1 LTVPGVIWRATPRT
15 TRAWSLIVLVGL
27 IVAASWPS
35 LRTLVR
41 FSFEHEH
48 YSHIVLVPAVSA
60 FLLLVGRRAIFTHVA
75 TAWRPGL
82 PLLAVG
88 VVLYGMGQGGGLS
101 LSILGVVVAWVG
113 SFVLCYGVRALRAGL
128 FAVLF
133 PLLMVP
139 MPDVVLAQAISLVQR
154 GSAEVSYLGFE
165 LLGVPVLRD
174 GFVFTLPGITIE
186 VARECSGIRSSMAL
200 LIVSLLAGHFSLK
213 SAWTKVALLLIALPL
228 LVVKNGI
235 RIVTLTLLA
244 VYVDPGFLSGSLHRD
259 GGVLFFLL
267 ALAILGGAVRLLQRA
282 ERTHR
287 LPPDPAALVAADRRS
302 PELTTRS

>member
-1 LTVPGVIWRATPRT
+1 VSHATPRT
-15 TRAWSLIVLVGL
+15 TRALGLVVLVGL
-27 IVAASWPS
+27 IVAAGWPS
-35 LRTLVR
+35 LRTLVG

-60 FLLLVGRRAIFTHVA
+60 FLLLVERRAIFAHVA
-75 TAWRPGL
+75 TAWRAGL
-82 PLLAVG
+82 PLLAAG
-88 VVLYGMGQGGGLS
+88 AVLYGVGQGASLS
-101 LSILGVVVAWVG
+101 LSILGVVLAWVG
-113 SFVLCYGVRALRAGL
+113 SFVLCFGGQALRAGL
-128 FAVLF
+128 FTVLF

-139 MPDVVLAQAISLVQR
+139 LPDVVLARAISLVQS
-154 GSAEVSYLGFE
+154 GSAEVSYLAFD
-165 LLGVPVLRD
+165 LLGVPVFRD

-200 LIVSLLAGHFSLK
+200 LIMSLLAGHFSLK
-213 SAWTKVALLLIALPL
+213 SAWTKTALLVITLPL

-282 ERTHR
+282 ERPDRAPH
-287 LPPDPAALVAADRRS
+287 DPAALLAADRRS
-302 PELTTRS
+302 PELPTRS